1 MRLDTVAGSGGAHS
15 PTVYTVL
22 AGSARSHSRCYL
34 EVEAS
39 LAVAVAAL
47 VAAWQPSWW
56 PVAALALAVG
66 LYAGWGL
73 LARRI
78 PTPERRRRAHLVRL
92 FVAGLATAASL
103 AGLGG
108 MVLKAFW
115 GTTPGSYGMC
125 YPPDGKSYPCDMDG
139 HHRSVSRVPD

>member
-1 MRLDTVAGSGGAHS
+1 MRLDAVAGSGGAHS
-15 PTVYTVL
+15 PTVFTVL
-22 AGSARSHSRCYL
+22 AGSARSHTRRYL
-34 EVEAS
+34 EAEAS
-39 LAVAVAAL
+39 LAGAVAAL
-47 VAAWQPSWW
+47 IVAWQPSWW

-78 PTPERRRRAHLVRL
+78 QRPERRRRAYLVRL

-108 MVLKAFW
+108 LAVKAFW
-115 GTTPGSYGMC
+115 GATPGPYGMC
-125 YPPDGKSYPCDMDG
+125 YLPDGKSYPCDVAG
-139 HHRSVSRVPD
+139 HHRPVVAPT